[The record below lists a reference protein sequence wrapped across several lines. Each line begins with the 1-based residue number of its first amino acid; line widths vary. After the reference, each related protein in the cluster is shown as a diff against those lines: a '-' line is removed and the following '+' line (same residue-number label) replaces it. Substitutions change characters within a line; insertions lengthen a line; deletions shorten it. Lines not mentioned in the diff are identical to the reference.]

1 DEDENK
7 TPVENFRR
15 TLDLHDAQFNQI
27 TTNNRELIN
36 VQSQLARLRSE
47 LEKSEMLRQTLEY
60 ELTLLR
66 AQHGKQTA
74 FTHQL
79 QNQFNQANEQIKQ
92 YQTQL
97 NDSNQIQEELKE
109 KERRIKELE
118 NETETLHDRERRI
131 AALNEQIQKMEKT
144 FTDSETLSRKNLA
157 QSILAKERESE
168 LKKEYE
174 VVQIKLQYSEQALE
188 QERQISNEAKL
199 NVQLLTTRLSDLEGI
214 CETLKNTCKNHERKI
229 DEFQKQSSNEKLLRT
244 TLAKVQSEL
253 EIKCAEA
260 QKSTV
265 EYDKQLKSCREEL
278 ANYRRKFRNNEDK
291 YAQLVNKTFEL
302 LRLTRIVNETFQT
315 DTNLPTLKQLEELKL
330 HIEQLKTSKND
341 QTNEINRLKKTI
353 ERLNKSSLTQKQL
366 EQETEVTR
374 EKLQIELDEC
384 REKNFTYEETLI
396 RLKRDREQLLKDL
409 EKKT

>member
-1 DEDENK
+1 
-7 TPVENFRR
+7 
-15 TLDLHDAQFNQI
+15 
-27 TTNNRELIN
+27 
-36 VQSQLARLRSE
+36 
-47 LEKSEMLRQTLEY
+47 
-60 ELTLLR
+60 
-66 AQHGKQTA
+66 
-74 FTHQL
+74 
-79 QNQFNQANEQIKQ
+79 QIKQ

-341 QTNEINRLKKTI
+341 QTNEISRLKKTI

-384 REKNFTYEETLI
+384 REKNFTY
-396 RLKRDREQLLKDL
+396 
-409 EKKT
+409 